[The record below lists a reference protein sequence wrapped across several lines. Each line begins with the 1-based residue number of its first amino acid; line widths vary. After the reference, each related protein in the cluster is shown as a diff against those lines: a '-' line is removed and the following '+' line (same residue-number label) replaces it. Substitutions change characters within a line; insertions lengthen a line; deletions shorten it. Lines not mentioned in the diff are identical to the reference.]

1 MFIIISYCLICA
13 FVSFVIVYLFAVAKK
28 NWLLFIPAPF
38 SLLLGGYFYFLS
50 QFQRIQEDKL
60 PANYYSHPFSEP
72 SVNTNF
78 ILLLLT
84 PLIICTLIWTIILYK
99 LQVKRNKNEKI
110 TK

>member
-13 FVSFVIVYLFAVAKK
+13 IVSLVMVYLFAFAKK
-28 NWLLFIPAPF
+28 NWLLFFPSLF
-38 SLLLGGYFYFLS
+38 SLLLGGYLYFLS
-50 QFQRIQEDKL
+50 QFQRIKEDKL
-60 PANYYSHPFSEP
+60 SANYYSHPFSEP

-84 PLIICTLIWTIILYK
+84 PLIICTLIWTIIFYK
-99 LQVKRNKNEKI
+99 LKVKRDTKEKI

>member
-1 MFIIISYCLICA
+1 MLIIISYCLICA
-13 FVSFVIVYLFAVAKK
+13 IVSFVTGYLFAVVKK
-28 NWLLFIPAPF
+28 SWLLFIPSLF
-38 SLLLGGYFYFLS
+38 SLILGGYLFFLS
-50 QFQRIQEDKL
+50 QFQRIQEDYL
-60 PANYYSHPFSEP
+60 SVNYYSHPFSEP

-99 LQVKRNKNEKI
+99 LQVKRHTKEKN